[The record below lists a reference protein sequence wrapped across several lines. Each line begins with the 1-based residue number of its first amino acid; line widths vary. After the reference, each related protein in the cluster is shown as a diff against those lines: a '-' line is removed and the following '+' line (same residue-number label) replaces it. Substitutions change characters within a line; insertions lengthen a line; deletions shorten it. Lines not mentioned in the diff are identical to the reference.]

1 MTKDVD
7 FRAVGV
13 TWTARVAAS
22 AAGAVGESRG
32 IVFYDVT
39 TLGDLRGLLCY
50 TCLFRGLRLNAWREL
65 LVLWVFN

>member
-32 IVFYDVT
+32 IVFYDVM
-39 TLGDLRGLLCY
+39 TLGICEACIVTLVYFVDLD
-50 TCLFRGLRLNAWREL
+50 
-65 LVLWVFN
+65 